1 MGGKS
6 LMKKILLPF
15 SVTVVITIYPLWG
28 ELSVSQID
36 QMVEKIQQ
44 KRVSKVEV
52 DFDKVPTPFVIVKMD
67 QESNDTILSSPEKK
81 VVMKV
86 YAIINDGT
94 EDSSANINGMWLHRN
109 DSIDGYTVVE
119 IKSDKVV
126 LKKGDNTMELFLPKK
141 PIEIPQIKINEG

>member
-6 LMKKILLPF
+6 LMKKILFPL
-15 SVTVVITIYPLWG
+15 SAVAIAVYPLWG

-52 DFDKVPTPFVIVKMD
+52 DFEKVPTPFVVVKVD
-67 QESNDTILSSPEKK
+67 QESNETILSSPEKK

-86 YAIINDGT
+86 YAIVNDGT
-94 EDSSANINGMWLHRN
+94 EDSSANVNGEWLRRN
-109 DSIDGYTVVE
+109 DKIDGYTVVE
-119 IKSDKVV
+119 IKNDRVV

-141 PIEIPQIKINEG
+141 PVDIQQIKINEG